1 MIHTLADLN
10 GRINALLEWP
20 YTGHVVSTIVLIL
33 SVVILRSII
42 IRSIAGAGQLHGDQ
56 RRRIMVSVRNALLVV
71 LIVGLVMIWGAEL
84 RVAALSAFAIAA
96 AIVIATKEL
105 IMCISGSFLRT
116 GSHAFKVGDRIE
128 VGGIRGDVF
137 DTTLL
142 TTTLF
147 EVGPGPNAHQSTGRT
162 VQIPNSIFLSQSVI
176 NETATD
182 DFVLHSLVIPLK
194 FTDDLAGC
202 ERALIN
208 AARAECDSFM
218 ASAKSHMEQIGKAQ
232 GIDALSV
239 EPRVSIH
246 LPEPERVN
254 LMLRFPAPTRRKGRI
269 EQAILRRY
277 IMTRPKP
284 ETQKNPPTPEAPS
297 AEAK

>member
-1 MIHTLADLN
+1 
-10 GRINALLEWP
+10 
-20 YTGHVVSTIVLIL
+20 
-33 SVVILRSII
+33 ILRSII

-147 EVGPGPNAHQSTGRT
+147 E
-162 VQIPNSIFLSQSVI
+162 
-176 NETATD
+176 
-182 DFVLHSLVIPLK
+182 
-194 FTDDLAGC
+194 
-202 ERALIN
+202 
-208 AARAECDSFM
+208 
-218 ASAKSHMEQIGKAQ
+218 
-232 GIDALSV
+232 
-239 EPRVSIH
+239 
-246 LPEPERVN
+246 
-254 LMLRFPAPTRRKGRI
+254 
-269 EQAILRRY
+269 
-277 IMTRPKP
+277 
-284 ETQKNPPTPEAPS
+284 
-297 AEAK
+297 